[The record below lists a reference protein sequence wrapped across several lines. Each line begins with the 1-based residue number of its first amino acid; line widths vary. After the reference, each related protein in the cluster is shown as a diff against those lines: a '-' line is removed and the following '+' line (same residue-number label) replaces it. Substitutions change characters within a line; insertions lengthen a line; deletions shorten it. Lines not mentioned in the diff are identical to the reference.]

1 MVNDTPGVARLLQL
15 TGESEQAAFAA
26 LYDATAPRVYG
37 LARTVFASEDHA
49 ARATSAAYQQV
60 WEQAPHF
67 QYSFGPE
74 HSDEAARNRTVA
86 AWVETLSH
94 ETFVELAASGDYGE
108 RSATRAVLDATADLP
123 ELASLTD
130 AQRHALGLAW
140 AGARSYREVS
150 EQLNVGV
157 PTLKSRLRDAV
168 QRLNSTYRIKLSG
181 QNVEH
186 SDDPLLARPV
196 TPDVAAR
203 TGQAPSFSENIEA
216 DLQNGLL
223 TELAPLK
230 ALDAITSE
238 ESVALDSYATG
249 QGTGAIESWRE
260 RVNLTER
267 TITWAFRG
275 LAAEPPSWLL
285 DDILSQLPE
294 QNVGMGFMEDF
305 EEEDVADQPRSPWA
319 RWLFLGLG
327 AILAIAL
334 VLAVVRLA
342 MGSNPVATVD
352 GADDLF
358 ATDVI
363 EMVDGGTVQ
372 GNVSESEDLGYLS
385 FEEVPALPEDQRY
398 QVWLYQE
405 AGGSPRSLGL
415 YTAEELL
422 DDDAT
427 IRNVSDYAQAWVS
440 IEPASGSEA
449 PTSETQAQIPLR
461 PQVSQGPQ
469 YGGTS

>member
-37 LARTVFASEDHA
+37 LARTVFSQDDDA

-94 ETFVELAASGDYGE
+94 ETFVELAASGQHGARRE
-108 RSATRAVLDATADLP
+108 ARLVLDSTADLP

-130 AQRHALGLAW
+130 AQRHALSLAW

-150 EQLNVGV
+150 DELKVGV

-203 TGQAPSFSENIEA
+203 TGQAPSFSESIDQ
-216 DLQNGLL
+216 DLNNGLL

-230 ALDAITSE
+230 ALDAVSSA

-249 QGTGAIESWRE
+249 LGTGAIESWRE

-267 TITWAFRG
+267 TITWAYRG

-285 DDILSQLPE
+285 DDILAQLPE

-305 EEEDVADQPRSPWA
+305 EEEDVEEQTRSPWA

-334 VLAVVRLA
+334 VLAIIRMA
-342 MGSNPVATVD
+342 AGSNPVSAVD

-358 ATDVI
+358 ATNAI
-363 EMVDGGTVQ
+363 EMADGGTVR

-385 FEEVPALPEDQRY
+385 FEDVPTLPEDQRY

-405 AGGSPRSLGL
+405 VGGSARSLGL
-415 YTAEELL
+415 FTAEELL

-461 PQVSQGPQ
+461 QQVSEGPQ
-469 YGGTS
+469 YGGTG